1 MVKDKIY
8 ILDTTLRDG
17 TQRADISFSV
27 KDKLELIERFDNMG
41 IDYIEVG
48 FPASNPKEM
57 QLFDQLKSIK
67 CKHSKIMAF
76 GMTRYKDS
84 TVEKDRNLE
93 VLINS
98 GADGVCVVGKSSVLH
113 VEKVIETTLDNNLVM
128 ISDTIRYLKKY
139 FNEVHF
145 DAEHFFDGFK
155 EDPEYAMRTLEAAA
169 DAGADFIC
177 VCDTNGGVLPI
188 LYLILKMY
196 VQVLKTMGG

>member
-1 MVKDKIY
+1 MVKDNLKNKIY

-76 GMTRYKDS
+76 GMTRYKDN
-84 TVEKDRNLE
+84 TAEEDR
-93 VLINS
+93 
-98 GADGVCVVGKSSVLH
+98 KR
-113 VEKVIETTLDNNLVM
+113 KVHLKRNGLCLLTMT
-128 ISDTIRYLKKY
+128 YLR
-139 FNEVHF
+139 
-145 DAEHFFDGFK
+145 
-155 EDPEYAMRTLEAAA
+155 MTS
-169 DAGADFIC
+169 
-177 VCDTNGGVLPI
+177 
-188 LYLILKMY
+188 
-196 VQVLKTMGG
+196 